1 MRKIS
6 FLIAMILLIG
16 CSSNKPDINQVVS
29 DVVNKVNNAPLSPS
43 NNHSKKLFSYY
54 LPYDI
59 GVVESNNI
67 SSIVKYDNNEIFLS
81 INVSDV
87 MRNGDKPEVKF
98 NEELYFSDNFDLKM
112 RDQELPANLL
122 IEQLKADS
130 YIIYFEVDDVFLVS
144 QVNYANLKY
153 TLERIVY
160 IGRSLEVDK
169 KLIVSEFSN
178 KETLTYKKEVIELF
192 SNSIPEEGMIQD
204 IIVNEEGG
212 E

>member
-29 DVVNKVNNAPLSPS
+29 DGVNKVNNAPLSPS

>member
-160 IGRSLEVDK
+160 IGRSLDVDK